1 MHGLAFVIAATMC
14 ATPPADDTF
23 LLCASCQQPA
33 DFAKVVTAKAYHRPG
48 AFRDLVGNPDTGT
61 IYVVE
66 YVVKEG
72 SPSAEVTL
80 ERRANEVAEQQFREL
95 VDETTRSK
103 ALLEKH

>member
-1 MHGLAFVIAATMC
+1 MHGLAFVVAATMG
-14 ATPPADDTF
+14 ATPADNTF

-33 DFAKVVTAKAYHRPG
+33 DFAKVVTAKAYQQRG

-61 IYVVE
+61 VYVVE

-95 VDETTRSK
+95 VDEAMRSK

>member
-1 MHGLAFVIAATMC
+1 MHGLAFLIATTMGATS
-14 ATPPADDTF
+14 ADNTF
-23 LLCASCQQPA
+23 LLCTSCQQPA
-33 DFAKVVTAKAYHRPG
+33 DFAKVVTAKAYSRTG

-103 ALLEKH
+103 ALLERH